1 MQPHGSALAPMSAAG
16 TGCQD
21 PTGEQTL
28 RCIRQRNVI
37 DCHGIVRTKI
47 GSHFAPKIGHRTQ
60 NWQGIDRMQVA
71 ELLFLGGWS

>member
-1 MQPHGSALAPMSAAG
+1 MSRRSAASVSA
-16 TGCQD
+16 T
-21 PTGEQTL
+21 P
-28 RCIRQRNVI
+28 I

-71 ELLFLGGWS
+71 DLLVWVRSSRFGLTWGNGAWMECCSQV